1 MEIFNNLHMLGL
13 TLGEKDIAETRY
25 QDGERDWCELLP
37 DLVLFSLM
45 VPPFQLEVVGPYLI
59 RGT

>member
-1 MEIFNNLHMLGL
+1 MLGL

-25 QDGERDWCELLP
+25 QDGERDWCELLL

-45 VPPFQLEVVGPYLI
+45 VPPFQLEVVGPYLV